1 MMVQVFTMVPI
12 IFVIVFIG
20 AKVQKIMSRC
30 VFYIPHIYNF
40 NKSVNPLVEGSGN
53 DVSSKLAKGIEY

>member
-1 MMVQVFTMVPI
+1 MVPI